1 MERNSSVGDRVTTN
15 IFFLEI
21 IADIGPPKLFSR
33 CTLRLPENW
42 IFFTGKKLDPEPMS
56 NYENS
61 RKIFLHFRFFLLHI
75 AVDF

>member
-1 MERNSSVGDRVTTN
+1 MGDRVTTN

-42 IFFTGKKLDPEPMS
+42 IFFTEKKLD
-56 NYENS
+56 
-61 RKIFLHFRFFLLHI
+61 RKPTLNNQFKGFIKL
-75 AVDF
+75 